1 MHRFYVA
8 SDEEIRMGET
18 TDIYFARTEK
28 ILKEKG
34 LEHVRAVA
42 EVTTLKLPINWP
54 WGTLCGVEE
63 EAYLFEGRDIDVY
76 AMPEGTIFRPL
87 DYNGVPVPV
96 MRIEGEYGN
105 FAVLETALLGLVC
118 QASGIATAASR
129 VRKAAGN
136 RLALSF
142 GVRRMHPSTAPMIS
156 RAAYIG
162 GLDGDSCV
170 LSAKRTGVKATG
182 TMPHSLIIIFGDQ
195 VKAWKAF
202 DELMPKDVPRIVLT
216 DTYLDEKVESLMAAE
231 ALGKKLWGVRLDT
244 PGSRKGSF
252 EDIVREVR
260 WELDLK
266 GFKDVKIF
274 VSGGLDEKSVESLS
288 EAGAD
293 GFGVGTWVSNA
304 PTIDFAMDIVEV
316 ESRPS
321 AKRGKFGGKK
331 NVWRCPGCLIDVVLP
346 FDAPRPICPK
356 CGSKTEPV
364 LKPLIMNGRLA
375 ARLPKAVEI
384 RSYVLKQLEKVTM
397 EI

>member
-8 SDEEIRMGET
+8 SDEEVRTGET
-18 TDIYFARTEK
+18 TDIYFTRTEK

-42 EVTTLKLPINWP
+42 EVTVPELPMNWP

-63 EAYLFEGRDIDVY
+63 EVYLFEGRNVDVY

-87 DYNGVPVPV
+87 DYRGVPVPV
-96 MRIEGEYGN
+96 MRIEGEYGK

-129 VRKAAGN
+129 VRKVAGD

-142 GVRRMHPSTAPMIS
+142 GVRRMHPSIAPMVS

-162 GLDGDSCV
+162 GLDGVSCV
-170 LSAKRTGVKATG
+170 LSAKRMGIKATG
-182 TMPHSLIIIFGDQ
+182 TMPHSLIIIFRDQ

-202 DELMPKDVPRIVLT
+202 DELMPKDVPRIALT
-216 DTYLDEKVESLMAAE
+216 DTYLDEKVESLMAVE
-231 ALGKKLWGVRLDT
+231 ALGKKLWGIRLDT

-274 VSGGLDEKSVESLS
+274 VSGGLDEKSVKSLS

-293 GFGVGTWVSNA
+293 GFGVGTRVSDA
-304 PTIDFAMDIVEV
+304 PTINFAMDIVEV
-316 ESRPS
+316 EGRPS

-331 NVWRCPGCLIDVVLP
+331 NVWRCPKCLIDIVLP
-346 FDAPRPICPK
+346 FSASRPVCPK
-356 CGSKTEPV
+356 CGSKTEPI
-364 LKPLIMNGRLA
+364 LKPLIMNGKLA
-375 ARLPKAVEI
+375 TKLPKATEI
-384 RSYVLKQLEKVTM
+384 RSYVLKQLEKVTL